1 MDITVH
7 PVAASWLARLLPKA
21 ALEVS
26 ITLRTL
32 RSTVR
37 AVTLVLAFLILPL
50 ASAQVQTLGQWQTLT
65 NTMPINPVHV
75 ALMHDGNVLV
85 VSGSGNLPSN
95 TNWQAGVYTPSTGS
109 ITLQPVAWDMFCN
122 GMVILPDGR
131 PFIVSGT
138 LQYDPFYG
146 IVKTSA
152 FDPATGA
159 FNDLQDLAH
168 GRWYPSVTTLGDGRI
183 MTFSGLSETGSTNTT
198 VDIYTVG
205 SGWSPEYTGPFTP
218 PLYPRMH
225 LLPNGKVFYAGS
237 TTSSRYFDPSTETW
251 SGVVATTNYSGN
263 RTYGSSVLF
272 PLMPSNNYAPKV
284 MILGGGNPAT
294 ATTELIDLSAANPTW
309 TLGPPMSQPRIE
321 MNATILPN
329 GKILATGG
337 SLNDEDK
344 NTASLNA
351 DLYDPATNTFS
362 SAGANAF
369 PRLYHS
375 NALLLPDATVL
386 VVGGNPA
393 RGQYE
398 PHIETYSP
406 AYLFNADGT
415 SATRPTITSVPQT
428 PIGYGAQF
436 QVQTPDT
443 SSIASAVLMR
453 PGVVTHAF
461 NWEQRMVGLNFSVVN
476 GTTLNIT
483 SPPNGNIAPPGYY
496 LLFLF
501 NSAGVPSVAQ
511 FVQISSN
518 PTAAIPKGS
527 IDSPTTNQ
535 SISTGQSIFFSGSG
549 TEAGGTITGY
559 SWTFPGANPTTSSLE
574 TPGNITYPTPGTYA
588 ASLTVT
594 GSSGATDPSPPTR
607 TIVVQGPATI
617 SSVTLSPA
625 TVTSGNPSTGTLALS
640 AAAPA
645 GGLTA
650 TLLSGNTEVATVQS
664 TVTVPA
670 GSISV
675 TFPVVTKVVASTSA
689 AKITASDLSSSA
701 SATINVNVP
710 PTINSANNTTFT
722 VGRAGSFTVT
732 ATASSPA
739 ATFSEAGALPS
750 GVTLTSAGV
759 LSGTPAAGA
768 GGQYPIT
775 ITAANGVSPNAAQN
789 FTLTVDQAPSITSA
803 NSTTFTA
810 GVAGSFTVTTGAGT
824 YPTAALSETGTLPST
839 ITFTDNGNGT
849 GTLAGTVGAP
859 NSYGITFT
867 AQNGVSPNAS
877 QNFTL
882 NVVAGL
888 ASRIAISV
896 PAAATIGS
904 AFNFTVTAY
913 DLFGN
918 QATGYNGTITFSSS
932 DPGALRPANT
942 TLTNGTGTFS
952 ATLVTPGVQT
962 ITATDTVNTGL
973 TITSSGTAV
982 SIPNLV
988 VTTAADDA
996 GLATNCTVQTTPG
1009 TGTDS
1014 ACSLRDALLLAAN
1027 LGSGSIGFSGTV
1039 FNASNTAAQNTITL
1053 ANGTLNVPS
1062 STMITGPTFAP
1073 GGFLTDPVTVDG
1085 NQQFTVFTVASGVTN
1100 AAISALNVSNGNAS
1114 SGAGILNN
1122 GALTVSNSTFT
1133 SNSAAGLGGA
1143 IYNNMGTLTVIDSTF
1158 FNNSAASGGAI
1169 YTEEGN
1175 STGGTLSVIASTFYG
1190 NTANSGGGGA
1200 IAADGAT
1207 VTITNSTFASNSAT
1221 SLGGAILGNAP
1232 TVNNSIFVGNTAT
1245 TGGAIN
1251 AGGLASSNY
1260 NVFGLSGDT
1269 CVNCSSNSPVYAN
1282 PNLAPLGNYGGPI
1295 QTMLPLPTSAAIC
1308 AGSAALIP
1316 TGVTTD
1322 QRGFPNTNTTYP
1334 GYSSTNAC
1342 VDAGAV
1348 QTNYAILF
1356 TNASGGFSGI
1366 AGQAITPSPNVTVT
1380 ESGQNSAGI
1389 PVTLSFSG
1397 TGTASGLGPVATVVP
1412 GGATFSALSVNA
1424 AGSSDT
1430 LTAPLQISPSI
1441 TISSASA
1448 NLVVTGTQASQTI
1461 NFTPNPPASA
1471 VFNSSFTVAASAT
1484 SGLAVTYSSSGV
1496 CTNSGATYTMTSGTG
1511 TCSVIANQA
1520 GNTDYAAAPQVTQL
1534 VTATQVPQ
1542 TISFTVSSPVTFGVG
1557 PIALSATGGA
1567 SGNPVTFSVSGPAV
1581 LSGSTLNINGAGTV
1595 TVTASQLGNTNY
1607 SAAAPVTQ
1615 MIQVNQASQTITFT
1629 TIPAQNAATTITLAA
1644 TASSGLTVALASATP
1659 TICTVSGGSAALIAV
1674 GTCRITASQAGNTNY
1689 FAAPSSSQSFTVHHA
1704 SQTITFNPIPAQT
1717 AATTITLTASSS
1729 SGLPLTFAST
1739 TPTIC
1744 TVEGDSAALIAKGT
1758 CAITASQAGNTEY
1771 FPATAGQAFGVSHAS
1786 QTITF
1791 GPIPAQTAA
1800 TTITLTATA
1809 SSGLTVAF
1817 ASTTPAICT
1826 VRGDSA
1832 ALSAVGT
1839 CHIQASQPGNT
1850 EYFAAPSSSQ
1860 SFTVHHASQ
1869 TITFNPIPAQTA
1881 ATTITLTA
1889 SSSSGLPLTF
1899 ASTTPTICT
1908 AEGDFAVLIAKG
1920 TCAITASQAGNTEYF
1935 PATAGQTFG
1944 VSHASQTITFNPI
1957 PAQPVHASL
1966 SLAATATSGLTVGF
1980 ATTTPTV
1987 CTVANSTAT
1996 FNAAGTCRI
2005 QATQPGNTEYFAAP
2019 TVTQNVLVSTN

>member
-1 MDITVH
+1 M
-7 PVAASWLARLLPKA
+7 
-21 ALEVS
+21 
-26 ITLRTL
+26 
-32 RSTVR
+32 
-37 AVTLVLAFLILPL
+37 
-50 ASAQVQTLGQWQTLT
+50 
-65 NTMPINPVHV
+65 
-75 ALMHDGNVLV
+75 
-85 VSGSGNLPSN
+85 
-95 TNWQAGVYTPSTGS
+95 
-109 ITLQPVAWDMFCN
+109 
-122 GMVILPDGR
+122 
-131 PFIVSGT
+131 
-138 LQYDPFYG
+138 
-146 IVKTSA
+146 
-152 FDPATGA
+152 
-159 FNDLQDLAH
+159 
-168 GRWYPSVTTLGDGRI
+168 
-183 MTFSGLSETGSTNTT
+183 
-198 VDIYTVG
+198 
-205 SGWSPEYTGPFTP
+205 
-218 PLYPRMH
+218 
-225 LLPNGKVFYAGS
+225 
-237 TTSSRYFDPSTETW
+237 
-251 SGVVATTNYSGN
+251 
-263 RTYGSSVLF
+263 
-272 PLMPSNNYAPKV
+272 
-284 MILGGGNPAT
+284 
-294 ATTELIDLSAANPTW
+294 
-309 TLGPPMSQPRIE
+309 
-321 MNATILPN
+321 
-329 GKILATGG
+329 
-337 SLNDEDK
+337 
-344 NTASLNA
+344 
-351 DLYDPATNTFS
+351 
-362 SAGANAF
+362 
-369 PRLYHS
+369 
-375 NALLLPDATVL
+375 
-386 VVGGNPA
+386 
-393 RGQYE
+393 
-398 PHIETYSP
+398 
-406 AYLFNADGT
+406 
-415 SATRPTITSVPQT
+415 
-428 PIGYGAQF
+428 
-436 QVQTPDT
+436 
-443 SSIASAVLMR
+443 
-453 PGVVTHAF
+453 
-461 NWEQRMVGLNFSVVN
+461 
-476 GTTLNIT
+476 
-483 SPPNGNIAPPGYY
+483 
-496 LLFLF
+496 
-501 NSAGVPSVAQ
+501 
-511 FVQISSN
+511 
-518 PTAAIPKGS
+518 
-527 IDSPTTNQ
+527 
-535 SISTGQSIFFSGSG
+535 
-549 TEAGGTITGY
+549 
-559 SWTFPGANPTTSSLE
+559 
-574 TPGNITYPTPGTYA
+574 
-588 ASLTVT
+588 
-594 GSSGATDPSPPTR
+594 
-607 TIVVQGPATI
+607 
-617 SSVTLSPA
+617 
-625 TVTSGNPSTGTLALS
+625 
-640 AAAPA
+640 
-645 GGLTA
+645 TA
-650 TLLSGNTEVATVQS
+650 TLLSGNTEVATVPS

-675 TFPVVTKVVASTSA
+675 TFPVVTKVVGSSSA

-803 NSTTFTA
+803 NNTTFTAGVAGSFTVTTGAGTYPTAALSEAGALPSGVTLSSAGVLLDPRCRRGRPVPDHNHGRKRRQPQRRAKFHADRRPGSNHHQREQHHVHRGRGRLLHRDRHSLLPRSNFQRSRGPAQRRDVDQCRSPLWHPRCRRGRPVPDHNHGRKRRQPQRRAKFHADRRPGLPSITSANNTTFTAGVAGSFTVTTGAGTYPTAALSEAGALPSGVTLTSAGVLSGTPAAGAGGQYPITITAANGVSPNAAQNFTLTVDQAPIITSANNTTFTAGVAGSFTVTATASSPAATFSEAGALPSGVTLTSAGVLSGTPAAGAGGQYPITITAANGVSPNAAQNFTLTVDQAPSITSANNTTFTA

-942 TLTNGTGTFS
+942 MLTNGTGTFS

-1100 AAISALNVSNGNAS
+1100 AAISALNISNGNAS

-1496 CTNSGATYTMTSGTG
+1496 CTISGATYTMTSGTG

-1534 VTATQVPQ
+1534 VIATQVPQ

-1644 TASSGLTVALASATP
+1644 TASSGLTVALASTTP

-1758 CAITASQAGNTEY
+1758 CAITASQAGNTKY

-1791 GPIPAQTAA
+1791 GPIPAQNAA

-1826 VRGDSA
+1826 VSGDSA

-1860 SFTVHHASQ
+1860 SFTVYHASQ

-1908 AEGDFAVLIAKG
+1908 AEGDSAVLIAKG